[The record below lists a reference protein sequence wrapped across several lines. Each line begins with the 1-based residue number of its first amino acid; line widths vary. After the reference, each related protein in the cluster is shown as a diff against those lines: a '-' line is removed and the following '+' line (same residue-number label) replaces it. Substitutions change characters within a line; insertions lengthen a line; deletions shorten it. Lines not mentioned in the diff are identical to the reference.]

1 MDVLMLPNAKPEITL
16 CKWSRLNLGM
26 QSRSV
31 PVVLELRHYYLW
43 AVGSSPAQLTA
54 HKLCKAKPTIIIWQH
69 DSLNKSEMLFCLL
82 TCLTTNC
89 KFWIS
94 MHWAKACATFGWSQ
108 LLETTLHLMYSV
120 VLCFATILMEI
131 CSDLLTRGWTK
142 TLNRHM
148 HKIR

>member
-1 MDVLMLPNAKPEITL
+1 MSVSISEHDCSFEKAWNLNIGETNLCKIGLATRIYWRYGYLDVLMLPNAKSEITL

-31 PVVLELRHYYLW
+31 RLVLELRHYYLW

-94 MHWAKACATFGWSQ
+94 MHWAKACATFGW
-108 LLETTLHLMYSV
+108 
-120 VLCFATILMEI
+120 
-131 CSDLLTRGWTK
+131 
-142 TLNRHM
+142 
-148 HKIR
+148 